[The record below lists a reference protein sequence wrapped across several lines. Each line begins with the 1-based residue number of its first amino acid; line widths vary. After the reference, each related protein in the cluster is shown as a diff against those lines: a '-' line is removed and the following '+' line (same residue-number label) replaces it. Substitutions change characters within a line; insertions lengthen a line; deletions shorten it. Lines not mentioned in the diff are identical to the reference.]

1 MSVPPPVLR
10 TDVAIL
16 GSGLAGSIAA
26 LCLRRQGLEV
36 TLIDQGTHPRF
47 ALGESTTTPASLWLR
62 LMAAR
67 FDVPELLTLTSAEA
81 LHQGVSP
88 SSGIKNNFGFLYHR
102 PGGHRPERAWQA
114 IIPQSYL
121 AETELGREATYN
133 EMHYF
138 RQDVDAWLWAQA
150 LLAGAVGRPATK
162 VRSIQFEPAL
172 VRLET
177 ETGERVEAQFLIDA
191 SGHRSPI
198 AAQFGLRES
207 PPRFKTHSRSL
218 FTHMAGVKPYEGTQR
233 TPDSMA
239 RWSQGTLHHFFDGGR
254 MWVIPFGNHKGATN
268 PLTSVGLNIDP
279 RRWPKLE
286 GAGPEEQFRW
296 FLTQFP
302 SIRVQFE
309 SAVAVRPW
317 VDTGRVQ
324 YSASDCVGDRFWIT
338 SHAAGAV
345 DALFSMGN
353 INTFQTLATG
363 IGLVLEAF
371 RDRCFERSK
380 FQPLADLTERLL
392 FFQDRIVSG
401 NYSATRSPDLLRT
414 WIALWSLTDTARI
427 RRVLIP
433 LVRYLRGNR
442 SAELDFVVRDPAEIL
457 TGIGMRTDITNTST
471 VLSDLDSLCDLT
483 AELVRQMDQGTLS
496 EAEAVA
502 RLDQAVEGKS
512 EYHIDLRLMEDAF
525 ARQPWALA
533 TLSRHGLRCHSNCF
547 LTPMEAVN
555 LGISS

>member
-1 MSVPPPVLR
+1 MTANLR
-10 TDVAIL
+10 TLRTEVVIL
-16 GSGLAGSIAA
+16 GSGLAGTIAA
-26 LCLRRQGLEV
+26 LCLRRQGLAV
-36 TLIDQGTHPRF
+36 TVIDQGTHPRF

-62 LMAAR
+62 VMAER

-102 PGGHRPERAWQA
+102 PGASRPERAWQA
-114 IIPQSYL
+114 VIPQSYL

-138 RQDVDAWLWAQA
+138 RQDVDAWLWAKA
-150 LLAGAVGRPATK
+150 LLAGAVGLPATK
-162 VRSIQFEPAL
+162 VRAIHFESTQ
-172 VRLET
+172 VNLET
-177 ETGERVEAQFLIDA
+177 DCGRRIEAQFLIDA
-191 SGHRSPI
+191 SGHRSPL
-198 AAQFGLRES
+198 AAQLGLRDS

-218 FTHMAGVKPYEGTQR
+218 FTHMAGVKPYEATQR

-239 RWSQGTLHHFFDGGR
+239 RWSQGTLHHFFDGGW

-279 RRWPKLE
+279 RRWPELR
-286 GAGPEEQFRW
+286 GSGPEEQFRW
-296 FLTQFP
+296 FLAQHP
-302 SIRVQFE
+302 SIAVQFE
-309 SAVAVRPW
+309 AAVAVRPW

-353 INTFQTLATG
+353 INTFQSLATG

-371 RDRCFERSK
+371 RDQRFERSR

-392 FFQDRIVSG
+392 CFQDRIVGG
-401 NYSATRSPDLLRT
+401 NYAATRSPDLLRT

-433 LVRYLRGNR
+433 LVRHLRG
-442 SAELDFVVRDPAEIL
+442 SSSTELDFVVRNPAEIL
-457 TGIGMRTDITNTST
+457 TGIGMRTDIASTAT
-471 VLSDLDSLCDLT
+471 VLSDLDNLFHLT
-483 AELVRQMDQGTLS
+483 AELGQQMDAGTLS
-496 EAEAVA
+496 ESAAVA
-502 RLDQAVEGKS
+502 RLDQAVESKT
-512 EYHIDLRLMEDAF
+512 EYNIDLRLMEDAF

-547 LTPMEAVN
+547 LTPQEAVS
-555 LGISS
+555 LGVQA